1 MRPTGPLNSPPELMI
16 SRTERKL
23 ARQSEAIAAGLQDA
37 WETYRWAP
45 LPEQTQAAAWTRLV
59 SFTQHLLGAEVTD
72 ANPVAEAMAAQTLQ
86 RWLHIIRLSPDDA
99 IAWLL
104 NPDAEPDPLLEQL
117 EQAAVAHATSQIAEM
132 NMRLAYDM
140 QPIPQRVACAQR
152 MRDAFPTVGEC
163 LQGIPAWALAD
174 ELPALHGLCLQEL
187 QQRGVSHAVEV
198 EDMHSQQSHAIAQP
212 THQRAEAISFPEGV
226 PGQD

>member
-1 MRPTGPLNSPPELMI
+1 M
-16 SRTERKL
+16 
-23 ARQSEAIAAGLQDA
+23 ARQSEAIAAGLQEA

-45 LPEQTQAAAWTRLV
+45 LPEQTQAAAWTRLL
-59 SFTQHLLGAEVTD
+59 SFTQNLLGAEVAD

-104 NPDAEPDPLLEQL
+104 NPDAEPDPLLDQL
-117 EQAAVAHATSQIAEM
+117 EQAAIAEATSQIAEM

-152 MRDAFPTVGEC
+152 MRDAFPIVGAY
-163 LQGIPAWALAD
+163 LPGIPAWALAD

-187 QQRGVSHAVEV
+187 QQRSASHAVEG
-198 EDMHSQQSHAIAQP
+198 EDIHGQQSHAIAYP
-212 THQRAEAISFPEGV
+212 THQRAEAFPLPGGV
-226 PGQD
+226 PGQG

>member
-1 MRPTGPLNSPPELMI
+1 MIPTGHNPQRRMI
-16 SRTERKL
+16 LVEQRRSRGAHAATCSIER
-23 ARQSEAIAAGLQDA
+23 A

-45 LPEQTQAAAWTRLV
+45 LPEQTQAAAWTRLL
-59 SFTQHLLGAEVTD
+59 SFTKHLLGAEVTD
-72 ANPVAEAMAAQTLQ
+72 ANPIAEAMAAQTLQ

-99 IAWLL
+99 IAWVL

-117 EQAAVAHATSQIAEM
+117 EQAAIADATSQIAEM

-140 QPIPQRVACAQR
+140 QPVPQRVACAQR

-174 ELPALHGLCLQEL
+174 ELPTMHGLCLQEL
-187 QQRGVSHAVEV
+187 QQRSASHAVEG
-198 EDMHSQQSHAIAQP
+198 EDMHDQQSHAIAQP
-212 THQRAEAISFPEGV
+212 THQRAEAFPLPGRI
-226 PGQD
+226 PGQA